1 MQEKEND
8 NTLRKRI
15 RRNICFRI
23 FTNKYLIVTVVFLV
37 IGFLD
42 PNGIIS
48 LLRNRNEIAFQE
60 ASIRKYRRD
69 IDEIG
74 ERIEGMSTKRDSVE
88 KFAREEYYYH
98 SEDEDIFIMK

>member
-1 MQEKEND
+1 MQEKDKDTGRWE
-8 NTLRKRI
+8 RI
-15 RRNICFRI
+15 RRNIYFRI

-48 LLRNRNEIAFQE
+48 LLRNRNEIALQE

-98 SEDEDIFIMK
+98 SEDEDIFIVK